1 MLWIF
6 PAEAGELSYL
16 QLEGVSRSDTAHEDP
31 TISTLLNM
39 LEADI
44 RAGRNINA
52 VPQDLAKTMLANAGH
67 GRGLDE
73 DIEGEVEL

>member
-1 MLWIF
+1 MRIF
-6 PAEAGELSYL
+6 PAEAGEFSSLGKL
-16 QLEGVSRSDTAHEDP
+16 AGLPDC
-31 TISTLLNM
+31 LLI
-39 LEADI
+39 I

-52 VPQDLAKTMLANAGH
+52 VPHDLAKTMLANAGH